1 MTHIKN
7 TFDEISK
14 NFIILSDNC
23 CEDISN
29 AVELILLSLKNDG
42 KIMFCGNGGS
52 ASDSQH
58 LSSEL
63 IGKYQMKRKPI
74 PSIALTTDTSAITA
88 ISNDFSFNDIF
99 SRQVEA
105 LGNEGDVLYASST
118 SGKSENILNAIK
130 KARELKMKIIGLTG
144 INDINMRNI
153 CDITIN
159 APSNRTD
166 RIQEMHIAIGHIICE
181 LVEKQLC

>member
-1 MTHIKN
+1 
-7 TFDEISK
+7 
-14 NFIILSDNC
+14 
-23 CEDISN
+23 
-29 AVELILLSLKNDG
+29 
-42 KIMFCGNGGS
+42 
-52 ASDSQH
+52 
-58 LSSEL
+58 
-63 IGKYQMKRKPI
+63 MKRKPI
-74 PSIALTTDTSAITA
+74 PSIALTNDTSAITA

-166 RIQEMHIAIGHIICE
+166 RIQEMHIAIGHVICE